1 MIDNATLISDSINE
15 LNAQREREARSKITS
30 IIMTIANTQKEITRL
45 QAQLVVLR
53 TDLKSV
59 TIEPV
64 TAVDI
69 LGKE

>member
-1 MIDNATLISDSINE
+1 MIDNATLISDSIIE
-15 LNAQREREARSKITS
+15 LNAQREREARNKIVNLIS
-30 IIMTIANTQKEITRL
+30 QIGNTQKEITVL
-45 QAQLVVLR
+45 QARLATLR